1 MSRMHTSTG
10 RQVDPLDLRP
20 EDVCVEDIAHHLSQT
35 CRFNGAPPIF
45 YSVAEHAVHV
55 AGLVEY
61 HAGPVAA
68 LFALHHDDAEAYLGD
83 QIRPVKS
90 SLFVSMGIFN
100 EADDPICKGF
110 EDLEDQ
116 VMGAIF
122 RALFT
127 SEQIWEEAK
136 ARDLI
141 KRADNAIL
149 AAELRSFWGPSA
161 EADALDENRLYHT
174 ERIQGWSPSEAKHL
188 YLAMHQRLAKAVADV
203 H

>member
-10 RQVDPLDLRP
+10 RLVDPLDLRP

-55 AGLVEY
+55 AGLVEH
-61 HAGPVAA
+61 HAGPAAA

-83 QIRPVKS
+83 QVRPVKS

-100 EADDPICKGF
+100 DEDDPICKGF

-127 SEQIWEEAK
+127 PEQMHQEAK

-161 EADALDENRLYHT
+161 EADALDASRLHHT
-174 ERIQGWSPSEAKHL
+174 ERIQGWTPSEAKHL
-188 YLAMHQRLAKAVADV
+188 YLCMHQRLSMAVSRV
-203 H
+203 

>member
-10 RQVDPLDLRP
+10 RQVDPLDLKP

-35 CRFNGAPPIF
+35 CRFNGATPMF

-68 LFALHHDDAEAYLGD
+68 LVALHHDDAEAYLGD

-90 SLFVSMGIFN
+90 FLGF
-100 EADDPICKGF
+100 ADGPLLVTFDAV
-110 EDLEDQ
+110 EDVVQSTISFALELTEHKHLPGL
-116 VMGAIF
+116 V
-122 RALFT
+122 
-127 SEQIWEEAK
+127 
-136 ARDLI
+136 DLV

-149 AAELRSFWGPSA
+149 AAELRSFWGPST
-161 EADALDENRLYHT
+161 EADALDENRLDHT
-174 ERIQGWSPSEAKHL
+174 ERIQGWSPSEAKHI
-188 YLAMHQRLAKAVADV
+188 YLAMHQRLAKAVADA
-203 H
+203 

>member
-20 EDVCVEDIAHHLSQT
+20 QDVCVEDIAHHLSQT

-68 LFALHHDDAEAYLGD
+68 LVALHHDDSEAYLGD

-90 SLFVSMGIFN
+90 QLHVGDGVLIPF
-100 EADDPICKGF
+100 
-110 EDLEDQ
+110 DLLAGDVDE
-116 VMGAIF
+116 V
-122 RALFT
+122 
-127 SEQIWEEAK
+127 IWEAL
-136 ARDLI
+136 DLPRFKSLPGLADLV

-161 EADALDENRLYHT
+161 EADALDEHRLHHT
-174 ERIQGWSPSEAKHL
+174 ERIQ
-188 YLAMHQRLAKAVADV
+188 
-203 H
+203 

>member
-10 RQVDPLDLRP
+10 RLVDPLDLTP

-68 LFALHHDDAEAYLGD
+68 LVALHHDDAEAYLGD

-90 SLFVSMGIFN
+90 QLHVGDGVLIPF
-100 EADDPICKGF
+100 
-110 EDLEDQ
+110 DLLEGD
-116 VMGAIF
+116 VDAV
-122 RALFT
+122 
-127 SEQIWEEAK
+127 IWEAL
-136 ARDLI
+136 DLPRFKSLPGMADLV

-149 AAELRSFWGPSA
+149 AAELRSFWGPSP
-161 EADALDENRLYHT
+161 EADALDEHRLHHT

-188 YLAMHQRLAKAVADV
+188 YLAMHQRLSTAVANV
-203 H
+203 Q

>member
-10 RQVDPLDLRP
+10 RQVDPLDLKP
-20 EDVCVEDIAHHLSQT
+20 EDVCVEDIAHHLANL
-35 CRFNGAPPIF
+35 CRFNGATPMF

-61 HAGPVAA
+61 HAGAKGA

-90 SLFVSMGIFN
+90 HLGVLLGLTSAEDEPLYSCF
-100 EADDPICKGF
+100 D
-110 EDLEDQ
+110 DLEDS

-161 EADALDENRLYHT
+161 EADALDENRLHHT
-174 ERIQGWSPSEAKHL
+174 ERIQGWSPSEAKQI
-188 YLAMHQRLAKAVADV
+188 YLAMHQRLGKAVADA
-203 H
+203 